1 MPDIFEKQRGHS
13 GVSKGRVGRS
23 ENRSVGLLDLR
34 EMRGIGGFGAERS
47 DLNSM
52 ISCAADQHGEQPTAG

>member
-1 MPDIFEKQRGHS
+1 
-13 GVSKGRVGRS
+13 VGRS